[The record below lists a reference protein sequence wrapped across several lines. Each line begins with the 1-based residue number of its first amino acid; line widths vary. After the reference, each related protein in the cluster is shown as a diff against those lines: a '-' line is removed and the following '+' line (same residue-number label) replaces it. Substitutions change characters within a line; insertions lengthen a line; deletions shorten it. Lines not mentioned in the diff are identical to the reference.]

1 MKINILSKAIL
12 GLILGSA
19 ILFPSCAG
27 GEYFEDYILPEDQN
41 QVSARPVRLDMNG
54 VKGFAV
60 LGNDHATKANTKSGD
75 QEVGNMIQEPVNI
88 PAPYSLYSINENNEI
103 SLSVFYFEVTNN
115 DEGLQEVLENELEG
129 AIQLVPSLLTDLG
142 KYILFSG
149 CQFFVCKDNLSQEVQ
164 QTCYEIVQNLQNKY
178 EHGNVGHEYLLR
190 KSDGALFDITEQYLF
205 TYYATTVYNSGVG
218 FGMADNLYI
227 NGGYTHLLTSIVE
240 DKYFIHNDNIYVVS
254 EEGRSNGVRKIVDKG
269 DAIDIVRVTQGESY
283 LDPVVDN
290 DENLYA
296 LNDNELHIYLAGG
309 GFDMDSRYYD
319 SDSFIGMDTDD
330 QGNAYLFTKE
340 YVYTNNELVGKG
352 FVVTSLADG
361 KVKEIYNTGADFWIY
376 DSWNNILRFLNR
388 PTGAFIPDDADR
400 FTYRLGYQNGAFW
413 WLFGLDSDSH
423 YHNYQL
429 PVASPFLCKY
439 DPAENAAHIVEFPA
453 NIKDALEARYD
464 CMSYG
469 KICCGVR
476 VDGINVEVTQIDIL
490 NETITT
496 NTYEV
501 EPLSSI
507 TGHIYKTANYSSPV
521 LYVTGRNNINGAYAM
536 ISVDLL
542 TGDNSGTFAGDS
554 RDVVTLLRIN

>member
-1 MKINILSKAIL
+1 MKIKILSKAIL

-27 GEYFEDYILPEDQN
+27 GEDFEYYLPVEDQN

-75 QEVGNMIQEPVNI
+75 QEVGDTIQEPVNI

-164 QTCYEIVQNLQNKY
+164 QTCYEIVQNLQNKH
-178 EHGNVGHEYLLR
+178 EHGTVGHEYLLR

-205 TYYATTVYNSGVG
+205 TYYATTVHNSGLGFGLAGVE
-218 FGMADNLYI
+218 FGMADNLSI
-227 NGGYTHLLTSIVE
+227 TPDYTHLLTSIVE

-254 EEGRSNGVRKIVDKG
+254 SYQDGVRKIVDNC
-269 DAIDIVRVTQGESY
+269 DAIDIVRVTQRGN
-283 LDPVVDN
+283 DCCAVVDKDDN
-290 DENLYA
+290 VYA
-296 LNDNELHIYLAGG
+296 RLNGELHIYLAGG

-330 QGNAYLFTKE
+330 QGNAYLFTKDYSE
-340 YVYTNNELVGKG
+340 KG

-400 FTYRLGYQNGAFW
+400 FTHRLGYQNGAFW

-423 YHNYQL
+423 LHIYQL
-429 PVASPFLCKY
+429 PVDSPFLCKY

-490 NETITT
+490 NETTTT

-521 LYVTGRNNINGAYAM
+521 LYVTGRNNINGANAVL
-536 ISVDLL
+536 SVNLL

>member
-41 QVSARPVRLDMNG
+41 QVRARPVRLDMNG

-75 QEVGNMIQEPVNI
+75 QEVGDMIQEPVNI

-178 EHGNVGHEYLLR
+178 EYGNVGHEYLLR

-205 TYYATTVYNSGVG
+205 TYYGTRVNNHGVD
-218 FGMADNLYI
+218 FGMADNLNI
-227 NGGYTHLLTSIVE
+227 NAGYTHLLTSIVE

-254 EEGRSNGVRKIVDKG
+254 EGVRKIVDKG

>member
-27 GEYFEDYILPEDQN
+27 GEDFEYYLPVEDQN

-75 QEVGNMIQEPVNI
+75 QEVGDTIQEPVNI

-164 QTCYEIVQNLQNKY
+164 QTCYEIVKNLQNKY
-178 EHGNVGHEYLLR
+178 EHGTVGHEYLLR

-205 TYYATTVYNSGVG
+205 TYYETAVSNSWVD
-218 FGMADNLYI
+218 FGMTDKLNI
-227 NGGYTHLLTSIVE
+227 NAGYTHLLTSIVE

-254 EEGRSNGVRKIVDKG
+254 KEGRGNGVRKIVDKG
-269 DAIDIVRVTQGESY
+269 DAIDIVRVTQRGN
-283 LDPVVDN
+283 DCCAVVDKDDN
-290 DENLYA
+290 VYA
-296 LNDNELHIYLAGG
+296 RLNGELHIYLAGG

-330 QGNAYLFTKE
+330 QGNAYLFTK
-340 YVYTNNELVGKG
+340 
-352 FVVTSLADG
+352 D
-361 KVKEIYNTGADFWIY
+361 
-376 DSWNNILRFLNR
+376 
-388 PTGAFIPDDADR
+388 
-400 FTYRLGYQNGAFW
+400 
-413 WLFGLDSDSH
+413 
-423 YHNYQL
+423 
-429 PVASPFLCKY
+429 
-439 DPAENAAHIVEFPA
+439 
-453 NIKDALEARYD
+453 
-464 CMSYG
+464 
-469 KICCGVR
+469 
-476 VDGINVEVTQIDIL
+476 
-490 NETITT
+490 
-496 NTYEV
+496 
-501 EPLSSI
+501 
-507 TGHIYKTANYSSPV
+507 
-521 LYVTGRNNINGAYAM
+521 
-536 ISVDLL
+536 
-542 TGDNSGTFAGDS
+542 
-554 RDVVTLLRIN
+554 

>member
-27 GEYFEDYILPEDQN
+27 GEYIEDYLPVENQN

-75 QEVGNMIQEPVNI
+75 QEVGDTIQEPVNI

-164 QTCYEIVQNLQNKY
+164 QTCYEIVKNLQNKY

-190 KSDGALFDITEQYLF
+190 KSDGALFDITEQDLF
-205 TYYATTVYNSGVG
+205 TYYETSVGNSWVG
-218 FGMADNLYI
+218 FGMADKLYI
-227 NGGYTHLLTSIVE
+227 NPDYTRSLTSIVE

-254 EEGRSNGVRKIVDKG
+254 EGVRKIVDKG

>member
-1 MKINILSKAIL
+1 MKKCKFSKAIL

-41 QVSARPVRLDMNG
+41 QVRARPVRLDMNG

-75 QEVGNMIQEPVNI
+75 QEVGDMIQEPVNI

-178 EHGNVGHEYLLR
+178 EHGTVGHEYLLR
-190 KSDGALFDITEQYLF
+190 KSDGALFDITEQKLF
-205 TYYATTVYNSGVG
+205 TYYATTVYNSMVG
-218 FGMADNLYI
+218 FGMANNLYI
-227 NGGYTHLLTSIVE
+227 TPTYTHLLTSIVE
-240 DKYFIHNDNIYVVS
+240 DKYFIHNDNIYVV
-254 EEGRSNGVRKIVDKG
+254 SNGVRKIVDKG

-283 LDPVVDN
+283 LDSVVDN

-319 SDSFIGMDTDD
+319 SDSFIDMDTDD

-352 FVVTSLADG
+352 FIVSSLADG

-376 DSWNNILRFLNR
+376 DSWNNILQFLNR

-400 FTYRLGYQNGAFW
+400 FTHRLGYQNGAFW

>member
-319 SDSFIGMDTDD
+319 TDSFIGMDTDD

>member
-27 GEYFEDYILPEDQN
+27 GEDFEYYLPVEDQN

-75 QEVGNMIQEPVNI
+75 TIQEPVNI

-190 KSDGALFDITEQYLF
+190 KSDGALFDITEQDLF
-205 TYYATTVYNSGVG
+205 TYYGTRVNNSGVD
-218 FGMADNLYI
+218 FVMSDKLYI
-227 NGGYTHLLTSIVE
+227 TPDDTHLLTSIVE

-254 EEGRSNGVRKIVDKG
+254 KEGRGNGVRKIVDKG
-269 DAIDIVRVTQGESY
+269 DAIDIVRVTQGENY
-283 LDPVVDN
+283 LDAVVDN

-296 LNDNELHIYLAGG
+296 LKNNELHIYLAGG

-330 QGNAYLFTKE
+330 QGNAYLFTKDYSE
-340 YVYTNNELVGKG
+340 KG

-376 DSWNNILRFLNR
+376 DSWNNILRFLK
-388 PTGAFIPDDADR
+388 
-400 FTYRLGYQNGAFW
+400 Q
-413 WLFGLDSDSH
+413 
-423 YHNYQL
+423 
-429 PVASPFLCKY
+429 
-439 DPAENAAHIVEFPA
+439 AHW
-453 NIKDALEARYD
+453 
-464 CMSYG
+464 
-469 KICCGVR
+469 
-476 VDGINVEVTQIDIL
+476 
-490 NETITT
+490 
-496 NTYEV
+496 
-501 EPLSSI
+501 
-507 TGHIYKTANYSSPV
+507 
-521 LYVTGRNNINGAYAM
+521 
-536 ISVDLL
+536 SVH
-542 TGDNSGTFAGDS
+542 S
-554 RDVVTLLRIN
+554 R

>member
-1 MKINILSKAIL
+1 MKINILSKVIW

-27 GEYFEDYILPEDQN
+27 GEYFEDYLPVENQN

-75 QEVGNMIQEPVNI
+75 TIQEPVNI

-164 QTCYEIVQNLQNKY
+164 QTCYEIVKNLQNKY

-190 KSDGALFDITEQYLF
+190 KSDGALFDITEQDLF
-205 TYYATTVYNSGVG
+205 TYYGTRVSNSGVG

-227 NGGYTHLLTSIVE
+227 TPDYTHLLTSIVE

-254 EEGRSNGVRKIVDKG
+254 KEGSGNGVRKIVDKG
-269 DAIDIVRVTQGESY
+269 DAIEIVRVTQGENY
-283 LDPVVDN
+283 LDAVVDN

-296 LNDNELHIYLAGG
+296 LKNNELHIYLAGG

-352 FVVTSLADG
+352 FIVSSLADG
-361 KVKEIYNTGADFWIY
+361 RVKEIYNTGADFWIY
-376 DSWNNILRFLNR
+376 DSWNNILGFLDR
-388 PTGAFIPDDADR
+388 PTGAFIPDDANS
-400 FTYRLGYQNGAFW
+400 FTHRLGYQNGAFW

-423 YHNYQL
+423 NHNYQL

-501 EPLSSI
+501 EPQSSI

-521 LYVTGRNNINGAYAM
+521 LYVTGRNNINGANALL
-536 ISVDLL
+536 SVNLL